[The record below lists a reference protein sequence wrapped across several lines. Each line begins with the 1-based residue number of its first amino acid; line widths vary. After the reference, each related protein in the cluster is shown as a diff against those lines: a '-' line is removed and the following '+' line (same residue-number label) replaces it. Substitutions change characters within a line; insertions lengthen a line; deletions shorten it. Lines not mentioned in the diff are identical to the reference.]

1 MNDAIVRIC
10 DLYWP
15 MQYSSY
21 QIASESTL
29 PVIII
34 YDITCI
40 NYVVFV
46 ITAISFVISISY
58 YALREQQL
66 V

>member
-15 MQYSSY
+15 MQYPSY